1 MGEEEAKR
9 NAERKKHV
17 NISKCYLT
25 TYVKF
30 QNIVAQLV
38 FKRELIFN
46 YPEKSME
53 MKWLILMQAKLILS
67 YCMPV
72 IALSNISQNLVHEI
86 LCILILAQKEKPSV
100 IKWVFKMLCFLET

>member
-1 MGEEEAKR
+1 MQRGK
-9 NAERKKHV
+9 NIV

-25 TYVKF
+25 AYVKF
-30 QNIVAQLV
+30 LNSVSQLV

-53 MKWLILMQAKLILS
+53 MKWLILMHAKLISS

-86 LCILILAQKEKPSV
+86 LCILILAQKEKSSV
-100 IKWVFKMLCFLET
+100 IKWVFKMLCFLKT